1 MGLNIS
7 LSLLWPNGCN
17 DYTSGSGDIYVIFC
31 INKHSFMYIQAKVID
46 FSSSLEKQP
55 EAFVKVLT
63 AVFICSILDTS

>member
-1 MGLNIS
+1 
-7 LSLLWPNGCN
+7 
-17 DYTSGSGDIYVIFC
+17 
-31 INKHSFMYIQAKVID
+31 MYIQAKVID